1 MPPRPGG
8 PVAPNPAD
16 PLYPPQLGAGD
27 TIDAPPSYE
36 DALADDIGPLD
47 GPRREYSGVTDE
59 NAASQVGSGEEK
71 VPGYS
76 AKAGTTGRPAP
87 LPGRPGRGSGSGGS
101 PGGAQGS
108 VAF

>member
-8 PVAPNPAD
+8 PVPANQAD

-27 TIDAPPSYE
+27 NIDAPPSYE

-59 NAASQVGSGEEK
+59 NAPSQIGDGEK

-76 AKAGTTGRPAP
+76 ARPGQTTGPSA
-87 LPGRPGRGSGSGGS
+87 LPGQQSGSRNGNGNS
-101 PGGAQGS
+101 GGAGGN
-108 VAF
+108 VTV